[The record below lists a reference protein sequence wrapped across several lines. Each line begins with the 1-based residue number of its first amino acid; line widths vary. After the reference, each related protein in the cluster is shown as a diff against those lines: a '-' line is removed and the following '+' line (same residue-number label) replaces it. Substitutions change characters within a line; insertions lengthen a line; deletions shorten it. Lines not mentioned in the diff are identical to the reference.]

1 MFIDI
6 HVHTRSIPGPLRNGK
21 PAFATP
27 EQLLARYA
35 PIGVEQAVLLPC
47 VSPECDYV
55 PQSNQEILEVCKRH
69 PGRFIPFCNV
79 DPRSMTNSSDAPL
92 GELLDFFK
100 FLNEFQDRL
109 LFGTD
114 ICAPDTP
121 TPLVDFLLGL
131 RQTGKIS
138 ENVFQ
143 KVAREN
149 ARRLLHLEA
158 PAS

>member
-27 EQLLARYA
+27 EQLLARYE

-69 PGRFIPFCNV
+69 PGRLQAVRGEVWCLRHGVP
-79 DPRSMTNSSDAPL
+79 DPDSVEVHPHEPCTLAPL
-92 GELLDFFK
+92 
-100 FLNEFQDRL
+100 
-109 LFGTD
+109 
-114 ICAPDTP
+114 
-121 TPLVDFLLGL
+121 V
-131 RQTGKIS
+131 
-138 ENVFQ
+138 
-143 KVAREN
+143 
-149 ARRLLHLEA
+149 
-158 PAS
+158 